1 MGVQD
6 KISLGSGTGTL
17 PSVRSPWHRKIS
29 HKSAGLSSWRRY
41 VILQY
46 FFNVT
51 IIMYDTY
58 INGHVQCRYILEAV
72 EDSSINLIDGR
83 GGINCGAGDTIGGV
97 SAIMVPW

>member
-1 MGVQD
+1 
-6 KISLGSGTGTL
+6 
-17 PSVRSPWHRKIS
+17 
-29 HKSAGLSSWRRY
+29 
-41 VILQY
+41 
-46 FFNVT
+46 
-51 IIMYDTY
+51 MYDTY